1 MAASVLGPA
10 SYTDPAL
17 HDAPLND
24 VGRAEARAA
33 ALALHREERP
43 FDLVVVSPLRRTLET
58 ASLLYDVPGVRR
70 PPFLAFELVREAFGL
85 YTCDQRST
93 LTDLLAD
100 ARWSHVD
107 FSQIGSDADTWH
119 NPACRETVG
128 SVRERAVQFAAWLSA
143 RAEARIL
150 VVSHG
155 VFLESLSPVL
165 SPYDTARHGQYANVE
180 RRTFHLLHQPATAW
194 RHAAAPWAAGG
205 GGELTPVARWAAGG
219 GGALSPVA
227 HWAAGG
233 GGVLSAGGVAA
244 GGGGSGSPYFTQ
256 SQVEREGIW
265 EESQASQMALGAAIS
280 QASQMALE
288 AAREDADREA
298 EEAAARGGGP
308 AQ

>member
-1 MAASVLGPA
+1 VAAHVLGPA

-33 ALALHREERP
+33 ALALHREEGP

-107 FSQIGSDADTWH
+107 FSHIGTDADTWH
-119 NPACRETVG
+119 NPAVRETVG
-128 SVRERAVQFAAWLSA
+128 SVRERAVHFAAWLAA

-180 RRTFHLLHQPATAW
+180 RRTFHLFHQPATAW
-194 RHAAAPWAAGG
+194 RHAAAPRAAGG
-205 GGELTPVARWAAGG
+205 GGE
-219 GGALSPVA
+219 LSPVA

-233 GGVLSAGGVAA
+233 GGVLSAGGVAT
-244 GGGGSGSPYFTQ
+244 GGGGSPYFTQ
-256 SQVEREGIW
+256 SQVEREDIW
-265 EESQASQMALGAAIS
+265 EASQASQMGAAIS

-298 EEAAARGGGP
+298 EEAAWAAAVRGGGRGGAPEAGGRGGGGP